1 MRVNCG
7 LTSGDALKVVNAV
20 NIVNKVKISTQIDI
34 PTIFPSIGQD
44 YWQDRIRLM
53 ENCLGR
59 QLLAEMF

>member
-20 NIVNKVKISTQIDI
+20 KIVNKVKISTQIDI